1 MREAGVR
8 LHLDTAV
15 TEIGPDDVVLSTGER
30 VSADLVIAAIGVRPE
45 TSLAA
50 AAGLRIGPR
59 GGIAIDHRFRTSDDR
74 IYAVGDAVEKRDA
87 LDGSDALVPLANT
100 ANRQGRMV
108 ADVITGR
115 RAADRPVLGTAIV
128 GVFGLQVAATGWNE
142 KRLRAAGRPYRAI
155 HSHPYS
161 HASYYPGADALSLKL
176 LVDPRTD
183 AILGAQ
189 GVGASGVDKRI
200 DVVATALTGGISAS
214 ELADLELAY
223 APQFGSA
230 KDPVNMLGY
239 VADNLRN
246 GTTTTLQWH
255 EIESVREEGAVL
267 LDVRT
272 VAEHEQ
278 GAIPGSMNIPVD
290 ELRGRLGEIPDGP
303 VVVYCAAGV
312 RGHTATRV
320 LVQSGREARNLD
332 GGYTTWFAGDS
343 TLRREDSLTR

>member
-1 MREAGVR
+1 V
-8 LHLDTAV
+8 
-15 TEIGPDDVVLSTGER
+15 P
-30 VSADLVIAAIGVRPE
+30 ADLVVAAIGVRPE
-45 TSLAA
+45 TSLAV
-50 AAGLRIGPR
+50 AAGLQVGPR
-59 GGIAIDHRFRTSDDR
+59 GGIAIDHHFRTNDDR

-128 GVFGLQVAATGWNE
+128 GVFGLQVAVTGWNE
-142 KRLRAAGRPYRAI
+142 KRLRAAGRPYRVI

-161 HASYYPGADALSLKL
+161 HASYYPGADALTLKL

-200 DVVATALTGGISAS
+200 DVIATAMTGGISAS
-214 ELADLELAY
+214 ELAELELAY

-246 GTTTTLQWH
+246 GMTASLQWH
-255 EIESVREEGAVL
+255 EVESAREEGAVL

-272 VAEHEQ
+272 RAEYAQ
-278 GAIPGSMNIPVD
+278 GAIPDAINVPVD
-290 ELRGRLGEIPDGP
+290 ELRGRLDELPDRP

-332 GGYTTWFAGDS
+332 GGYKTWFAGDS
-343 TLRREDSLTR
+343 TLQREECPTC